1 MTTTEDVDT
10 IPAGRL
16 VVIRFG
22 SGHEFEKGAGRRV
35 NQFVKIYGS
44 IIRSTV
50 WQTKPHIKLTWLTM
64 LILADSEGRV
74 EGSIPGLAA
83 TTGVSIEQVEEAL
96 ECFRSPDKYS
106 RTKDN
111 DGRRIED
118 IRGGWRVLNHNLY
131 RDMRTE
137 TQQKQAR
144 RQQKYREKKTEKV
157 KAAKRKAP
165 APKADPPEPSP
176 AVTRRVTKRN
186 ERDALRSDDENRSEL
201 RVSRA
206 DPDPDLPGLPP
217 CDPPHSKFAESTL
230 SGSTDLDLVPTRDR
244 RDLAGRAVD
253 FGDVQ
258 PATCKVPRNY
268 VELDEHRQSAREFGL
283 DLAGELERFRL
294 HEYPRPYS
302 DFHARFGRWLLD
314 GRVRAETENFQRS
327 QRKAPRAGVLQTQP
341 SNGAT
346 GWEGVDDDGDD
357 RVPPA
362 KATGS

>member
-1 MTTTEDVDT
+1 M
-10 IPAGRL
+10 
-16 VVIRFG
+16 VIRFETG
-22 SGHEFEKGAGRRV
+22 RGFEKGRAGAL
-35 NQFVKIYGS
+35 NHFVKIYGS

-83 TTGVSIEQVEEAL
+83 TTGVSIDEVEEAL

-118 IRGGWRVLNHNLY
+118 IRGGWLVLNHNLY

-137 TQQKQAR
+137 TQQKQAS
-144 RQQKYREKKTEKV
+144 RQQKYREKKKKTV
-157 KAAKRKAP
+157 KAAKGKAAAAGAFEP
-165 APKADPPEPSP
+165 APSP
-176 AVTRRVTKRN
+176 VVTRRATKRDKG
-186 ERDALRSDDENRSEL
+186 DALRPDDENRHAS
-201 RVSRA
+201 RMSRA
-206 DPDPDLPGLPP
+206 DLDLDPDLDQLNPKTVESDLEFARAREQAPP
-217 CDPPHSKFAESTL
+217 APAPLSK
-230 SGSTDLDLVPTRDR
+230 GP
-244 RDLAGRAVD
+244 VD
-253 FGDVQ
+253 FADVQ

-268 VELDEHRQSAREFGL
+268 VELEEHKQTAREFGL
-283 DLAGELERFRL
+283 DLAAEREKFRL

-302 DFHARFGRWLLD
+302 DFHARFARWLLD
-314 GRVRAETENFQRS
+314 GRVRSETENFQRT

-346 GWEGVDDDGDD
+346 GWEGVDDDDGET
-357 RVPPA
+357 PA